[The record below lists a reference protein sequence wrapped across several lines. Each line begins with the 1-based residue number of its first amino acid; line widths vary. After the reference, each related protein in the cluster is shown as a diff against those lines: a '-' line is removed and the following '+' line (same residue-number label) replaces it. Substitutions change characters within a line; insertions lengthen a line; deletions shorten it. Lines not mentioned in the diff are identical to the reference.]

1 VKPDFRRL
9 VALETLLV
17 GLVIAGCKHEPAPP
31 TESDAAGV
39 WRSMERSVHN
49 RLPMELISLSKTNGQ
64 MQEAKGVTVYT
75 FYCTATERHLSPV
88 NTHPVGW
95 IETYQGN
102 YPFQWTEKGW
112 LGPDGQVYPEH

>member
-1 VKPDFRRL
+1 
-9 VALETLLV
+9 
-17 GLVIAGCKHEPAPP
+17 
-31 TESDAAGV
+31 
-39 WRSMERSVHN
+39 
-49 RLPMELISLSKTNGQ
+49 MELISLSKTNGQ